1 MHRGT
6 DAAGRVR
13 VSAKPGTGDSGDR
26 SGRPIAIIAG
36 TGPAGMGLALRW
48 ARAGETI
55 IIGSRDP
62 QRAQQA
68 AAAIQQKAGG
78 KANIAGMENSDAC
91 AAADILMLTVPFE
104 GQAALLKQLKPS
116 ITPGSILIDATVP
129 LAASVGGRASR
140 MLGVWQGSAA
150 QQAAELVPK
159 EVSVV
164 AAFHNLSA
172 ELLNALGD
180 QGLRDPSLGDRGD
193 APLDC
198 DVIVCSDDPD
208 AAQLTRDLAMKI
220 PGVRALDGGKLE
232 NARIVEQI
240 TALLIGLNIRHK
252 GHAGI
257 RITGLPPAAY
267 R

>member
-1 MHRGT
+1 M
-6 DAAGRVR
+6 
-13 VSAKPGTGDSGDR
+13 SAVPTNV
-26 SGRPIAIIAG
+26 RPIAVIGG

-55 IIGSRDP
+55 IIGSRDEK
-62 QRAQQA
+62 RAQQA
-68 AAAIQQKAGG
+68 AASIQQRVGAD
-78 KANIAGMENSDAC
+78 AHISGMENSAAC

-104 GQAALLKQLKPS
+104 GQAALLKQLKPAM
-116 ITPGSILIDATVP
+116 TEGSILIDATVP
-129 LAASVGGRASR
+129 LAAALGGRASR
-140 MLGVWQGSAA
+140 TLGVWQGSAA

-164 AAFHNLSA
+164 AAFHNVSA
-172 ELLNALGD
+172 EVLN
-180 QGLRDPSLGDRGD
+180 GD
-193 APLDC
+193 AALDC

-208 AAQLTRDLAMKI
+208 AAQLTRELAAKI
-220 PGVRALDGGKLE
+220 PGVRPLDGGKLE

-240 TALLIGLNIRHK
+240 TALLIGMNIRHK

-257 RITGLPPAAY
+257 RITGLPASAY

>member
-1 MHRGT
+1 MS
-6 DAAGRVR
+6 ANAG
-13 VSAKPGTGDSGDR
+13 API
-26 SGRPIAIIAG
+26 RPIAIIGG
-36 TGPAGMGLALRW
+36 TGPAGLGLALRW
-48 ARAGETI
+48 ARNGETI
-55 IIGSRDP
+55 IIGSRDKA
-62 QRAQQA
+62 RAQQA
-68 AAAIQQKAGG
+68 AAAIQQRVPGC
-78 KANIAGMENSDAC
+78 NVSGMENSDAC
-91 AAADILMLTVPFE
+91 AAADILMLTVPFD
-104 GQAALLKQLKPS
+104 GQAALLKQLKPAMV
-116 ITPGSILIDATVP
+116 PGSILIDATVP
-129 LAASVGGRASR
+129 LAAAVGGRASR
-140 MLGVWQGSAA
+140 PLGVWQGSAA
-150 QQAAELVPK
+150 QQTAELAPD

-172 ELLNALGD
+172 ELL
-180 QGLRDPSLGDRGD
+180 QGD

-208 AAQLTRDLAMKI
+208 AAQLTRELAAKI
-220 PGVRALDGGKLE
+220 PGVRPIDGGKLE

>member
-1 MHRGT
+1 MSG
-6 DAAGRVR
+6 DAA
-13 VSAKPGTGDSGDR
+13 AI
-26 SGRPIAIIAG
+26 RPIAIIGG
-36 TGPAGMGLALRW
+36 TGPAGIGLALRW

-55 IIGSRDP
+55 IIGSRDE
-62 QRAQQA
+62 QRAQLA
-68 AAAIQQKAGG
+68 AAAVQLKVGNQ
-78 KANIAGMENSDAC
+78 ANISGMENNAAC

-116 ITPGSILIDATVP
+116 ITEGSILIDATVP
-129 LAASVGGRASR
+129 LASAVGGRPSR
-140 MLGVWQGSAA
+140 PLGVWQGSAA
-150 QQAAELVPK
+150 QQTAELVPK
-159 EVSVV
+159 GVSVV

-172 ELLNALGD
+172 DLL
-180 QGLRDPSLGDRGD
+180 SGD

-208 AAQLTRDLAMKI
+208 AAQLTRELAAKI

-240 TALLIGLNIRHK
+240 TALLIGLNLRHK
-252 GHAGI
+252 GRAGI

-267 R
+267 H